1 MFVYRRYS
9 PSDFRRVKA
18 LISSGSSDYEIASAL
33 KIPRSTAQNWRLRDI
48 PPRTLKPAPR
58 VWRPSDGAAYSYLLG
73 IYLGDGHIVGASRLD
88 IYMDASYPAVVEEV
102 ERTIATAYPTSH
114 TRRDS
119 RPGSIRIVGSGVD
132 WSKAIPQHGAGK
144 KHERSIELVDW
155 QRALT
160 EENPEAFIRGLIHS
174 DGCRCVNEFRT
185 RLPSGRVA
193 SYSYPRYFF
202 SNLSADIRRLFT
214 DHCEQIGIRW
224 TQSNHRNISISHRAS
239 VATLDEFVGPKS

>member
-1 MFVYRRYS
+1 M
-9 PSDFRRVKA
+9 
-18 LISSGSSDYEIASAL
+18 
-33 KIPRSTAQNWRLRDI
+33 
-48 PPRTLKPAPR
+48 
-58 VWRPSDGAAYSYLLG
+58 
-73 IYLGDGHIVGASRLD
+73 
-88 IYMDASYPAVVEEV
+88 
-102 ERTIATAYPTSH
+102 
-114 TRRDS
+114 
-119 RPGSIRIVGSGVD
+119 GSGVD
-132 WSKAIPQHGAGK
+132 WSKAIPSTAPAR
-144 KHERSIELVDW
+144 KHRRSIELVDW

-160 EENPEAFIRGLIHS
+160 EANPEAFIRGLIHS